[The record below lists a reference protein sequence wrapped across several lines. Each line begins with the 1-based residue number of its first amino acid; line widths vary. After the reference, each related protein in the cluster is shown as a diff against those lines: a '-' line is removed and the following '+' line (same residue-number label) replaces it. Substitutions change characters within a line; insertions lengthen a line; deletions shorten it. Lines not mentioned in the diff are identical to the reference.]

1 MKKIKVGMTSGVKV
15 QLARSQQTLVCSYIE
30 DTRRKHKRGFVNI
43 LKRKKKPGTGLK
55 VRSLKCLKICAS
67 SAFKKAQRWRTIH
80 CICRKLKLKLPR
92 RKKKVSSLEGCKP
105 NLRSS

>member
-43 LKRKKKPGTGLK
+43 LKRKKKTRDG
-55 VRSLKCLKICAS
+55 VE
-67 SAFKKAQRWRTIH
+67 SAISQV
-80 CICRKLKLKLPR
+80 P
-92 RKKKVSSLEGCKP
+92 
-105 NLRSS
+105 